1 MGGKIEGKGVEKGV
15 KEGGGKVDENED
27 DIRCKKILCKC
38 LHTHTCSQTDRPR
51 TVSLLVLDAVIG
63 FAPSSSAASPVF

>member
-1 MGGKIEGKGVEKGV
+1 MV
-15 KEGGGKVDENED
+15 KMKMTSDARKFCASVY
-27 DIRCKKILCKC
+27 
-38 LHTHTCSQTDRPR
+38 THTCRQTDRPR